1 MSGTYITSLHTPH
14 YLSQC
19 CYRIGI
25 AILRELRFEDNH
37 QQARVRHPT
46 SARARITFAETSQ
59 GESVPRL

>member
-1 MSGTYITSLHTPH
+1 MSGTYITSLYTPH

-25 AILRELRFEDNH
+25 AISRELRLGNDH

-46 SARARITFAETSQ
+46 SARARIAFAEASQ